1 MALAGDGPP
10 GPLDFQ
16 GLIAQGPKGEFHFGP
31 AALGQGFPLVVVR
44 PIGPQA
50 RVVRQQLGVALLH
63 FAAQF
68 DRQPLGRAFAHARRL
83 AEAPQVRCRD
93 GAHQFVDFHG
103 PEQGQGHLGTHP
115 ADGHQIPEKIPLL
128 TVAEA
133 EQGPAILTDT
143 VMGVQGQ
150 IAPGGGQPC
159 PLPQGQL
166 HLVAD
171 APTDQQEST
180 AVARPPGFG
189 DLTPQP
195 ADHGDPRNSP
205 MLPFRTL
212 VTHLRRTLV
221 MLALASGLVLAG
233 CHALGQPPRSVLL
246 SALAEQIQTTQLDV
260 AQALQL
266 EPMGRPQVSRVRV
279 ESQEAMSIGTARGW
293 HLTGRFDWRLSGD
306 PIRVDSPFDLYLQA
320 GERQETWRL
329 ARPLIRPDGSADWL
343 TYPLPLPDAPRA

>member
-1 MALAGDGPP
+1 
-10 GPLDFQ
+10 
-16 GLIAQGPKGEFHFGP
+16 
-31 AALGQGFPLVVVR
+31 
-44 PIGPQA
+44 
-50 RVVRQQLGVALLH
+50 
-63 FAAQF
+63 
-68 DRQPLGRAFAHARRL
+68 
-83 AEAPQVRCRD
+83 
-93 GAHQFVDFHG
+93 
-103 PEQGQGHLGTHP
+103 
-115 ADGHQIPEKIPLL
+115 
-128 TVAEA
+128 
-133 EQGPAILTDT
+133 
-143 VMGVQGQ
+143 
-150 IAPGGGQPC
+150 
-159 PLPQGQL
+159 
-166 HLVAD
+166 
-171 APTDQQEST
+171 
-180 AVARPPGFG
+180 
-189 DLTPQP
+189 
-195 ADHGDPRNSP
+195 

-212 VTHLRRTLV
+212 VAHLRRTLV

-233 CHALGQPPRSVLL
+233 CHSLGQPPRSVLL